1 MRIGVDARELMGR
14 PTGVG
19 RYLAEL
25 LREWSLPAAGVAGR
39 HDFLL
44 YGPASLTAEAGAG
57 FGPLAATARVVPG
70 HGGTWWEQVS
80 LRAAAGRDNLDVFFA
95 PAYTS
100 PIRLSCPVALTIHD
114 LSFFAHPEWFR
125 PREGLRRRLVTSR
138 SAEGAAV
145 VLTDSEF
152 SRAEIQRHLGTPPDR
167 IRVIY
172 LGATAPPGLGTL
184 STGPAGRE
192 SDRATASSGRDP
204 LVFFAGS
211 VFNRRRVPDLIAA
224 FPAVVARVPDA
235 RLEIVGE
242 NRTYPYQDLAALIR
256 ETGVG
261 DRIRLRSYVGDAD
274 LVDVFRRA
282 AVFVFLS
289 EYEGFGLTPIEAL
302 ASGIPVVMLDTPV
315 AREVCGQAA
324 WYVAPQ
330 DPDGLASA
338 LVALLGDGAARDS
351 ALSRAGDVLARY
363 SWANAAR
370 LTMDALESAR
380 R

>member
-39 HDFLL
+39 HDFVL
-44 YGPASLTAEAGAG
+44 YGPAPLSAQARAR
-57 FGPLAATARVVPG
+57 FASLAATARVVPG
-70 HGGTWWEQVS
+70 GGGTWWEQVS
-80 LRAAAGRDNLDVFFA
+80 LPAAAGRDGLNLFFA

-125 PREGLRRRLVTSR
+125 RREGLRRRFVTRR
-138 SAEGAAV
+138 SAERAAV

-152 SRAEIQRHLGTPPDR
+152 SRAEIQRHLGIPLDR
-167 IRVIY
+167 VRVIY
-172 LGATAPPGLGTL
+172 LGAT
-184 STGPAGRE
+184 SPAGPGMVSGGAAVSE
-192 SDRATASSGRDP
+192 SQNATATPGRDP
-204 LVFFAGS
+204 LVLFTGS
-211 VFNRRRVPDLIAA
+211 IFNRRRVPDLIAA
-224 FPAVVARVPDA
+224 FPAIAARVPDA

-256 ETGVG
+256 ETGLG

-274 LVDVFRRA
+274 LADVFRRA

-289 EYEGFGLTPIEAL
+289 EYEGFGLTPLEAL
-302 ASGIPVVMLDTPV
+302 ASGTPVVMLDTAV
-315 AREVCGQAA
+315 AREVCGPAA

-330 DPDGLASA
+330 DPDGLVSA
-338 LVALLGDGAARDS
+338 IVALLREQASRDS
-351 ALSRAGDVLARY
+351 LLSRAGDVLARY
-363 SWANAAR
+363 SWTKSAR
-370 LTMDALESAR
+370 LTMDALEAAGR
-380 R
+380 